1 MPNINKIKRTIKRN
15 RLKILLLAIAVSTI
29 TFFSLNEISPNQI
42 ATEQNK
48 TPSPNPNQI
57 TTITEPDS
65 NIQNLL
71 QTEIQQL
78 TGTYNIVIKDLKT
91 NQIYSIG
98 QNQKIPSASIYKLAV
113 MYKAFDALEK
123 GELKKN
129 QILSNGLTVEKALE
143 QMITISDNESALI
156 LAEKL
161 GWKNINYFLQSEG
174 VTGFNLMIKDYPET
188 TARATADL
196 LERIYRKTAVSAQ
209 ASREMLEL
217 LLAQQKN
224 DRIPSLLPPNIKV
237 AHKTGELDN
246 FRHDAGIVFGKRSDY
261 IFVFLTE
268 TPVPEDAYTNIANL
282 SKTTFDALE
291 NPNTL
296 K

>member
-1 MPNINKIKRTIKRN
+1 VPNINKIKRTIKRN